1 MFRSSILLSSK
12 ALMIIP
18 KTKPKTKPKTIDWKG
33 IPDYD
38 LDVNSYKIPS
48 GLIDRYTQQLKTVLE
63 KNKSNK

>member
-1 MFRSSILLSSK
+1 MFRSSITLSSK
-12 ALMIIP
+12 ALMVIP
-18 KTKPKTKPKTIDWKG
+18 KPKPKPKPIIWKG